1 MLEAG
6 RGILGL
12 GQACLGGLGQA
23 GEITIGW
30 GIRTSFGNQDRLWGI
45 RKDWR
50 NRTVF
55 KD

>member
-1 MLEAG
+1 MLEVG

-12 GQACLGGLGQA
+12 GQAEELQQV
-23 GEITIGW
+23 GEINIGW
-30 GIRTSFGNQDRLWGI
+30 GIRIYFGNQDRLWGI